1 MNIILIGMP
10 ASGKT
15 TVAGV
20 FAARGKKVYDTDAE
34 IVNKYGEISAI
45 FENFGEGYFR
55 ELETETVRA
64 LSGLDGVVIAT
75 GGGCVLRAENVRLL
89 KSKGKIIYLKTLPET
104 LLRRVGAGSGRPLL
118 SGDAEGKLFRL
129 YSERAPVYE
138 AAADF
143 TVETDGLSPEKIA
156 DKITEILR

>member
-1 MNIILIGMP
+1 MQVFSPRAVKRFTIPTPKSLI
-10 ASGKT
+10 S
-15 TVAGV
+15 TVK
-20 FAARGKKVYDTDAE
+20 FPLFSK
-34 IVNKYGEISAI
+34 ISAKDI
-45 FENFGEGYFR
+45 SDL

-129 YSERAPVYE
+129 YAERAPVYE

-143 TVETDGLSPEKIA
+143 TVETDGLSPEKI
-156 DKITEILR
+156 TEILR